1 MSGSAPG
8 GSAHGRHLLRGHCSD
23 TYQNQRC
30 TLSFNPAILT
40 SKILSDKNSQK
51 GLKAYPYKDITAGLV
66 KK

>member
-8 GSAHGRHLLRGHCSD
+8 GSADGHNLLRGHFGN
-23 TYQNQRC
+23 TYPNQRC